1 MSPQRTDGSGSDKGT
16 DTATAPSSGTATPRK
31 RFGFGRRTAAALA
44 LVALVGFAGIGIQY
58 ADAAQA
64 HRPKKDS
71 IQSSLDALVK
81 AGVAPGALVSVRDSR
96 GRVTNYTAGV
106 NDPRTR
112 VKVPTDGYVRM
123 ASSTK
128 MFTAV
133 AVLQLVDEGK
143 VQLDEP
149 IETYLPGLVRGKG
162 FDGHTITVRHL
173 LSMTSGLPEYDLPD
187 VSVWSNRYYEPHDM
201 LDSAFSQ
208 EAHAPAPGGQV
219 QYRNANY
226 IVAGL
231 LVQKV
236 TGRPISEVIT
246 NKIVKPAKLHETY
259 WPSVGDKTI
268 RQPHAKGYLPDPET
282 MKWVDTTQV
291 DPSIAWAAGQM
302 ISTPSD
308 LNKFLVALQNG
319 KLISPERLA
328 EMRDSKVWLPG
339 GEAFPDLVW
348 NYGLGTT
355 GYDLSCGGRAWG
367 HGGDIDGY
375 SSRTAITAD
384 GRAVTIV
391 VTAESS
397 PVPDGIFQV
406 LDAFDAA
413 LCAGR

>member
-1 MSPQRTDGSGSDKGT
+1 MSPQHTT
-16 DTATAPSSGTATPRK
+16 TPRK
-31 RFGFGRRTAAALA
+31 RFGFGRRSAAALA

-71 IQSSLDALVK
+71 IQTSIDALVK
-81 AGVAPGALVSVRDSR
+81 DGVAPGALVSVRDSR

-112 VKVPTDGYVRM
+112 AKVPTDGYVRI
-123 ASSTK
+123 ASNTK
-128 MFTAV
+128 MYTSV

-143 VQLDEP
+143 VKLDEP
-149 IETYLPGLVRGKG
+149 IETYLPGLVRGEG

-173 LSMTSGLPEYDLPD
+173 LSMTSGLPEYELPD
-187 VSVWSNRYYEPHDM
+187 VSVWGERYYEPRDM

-208 EAHAPAPGGQV
+208 PAHAPAPGGEV

-236 TGRPISEVIT
+236 TGRPLAEVIT
-246 NKIVKPAKLHETY
+246 NKILKPARLHETY

-268 RQPHAKGYLPDPET
+268 RRPHAKGYLPDPQTE
-282 MKWVDTTQV
+282 KWVDTTQV
-291 DPSIAWAAGQM
+291 DPSISWAAGQM

-308 LNKFLVALQNG
+308 LNKFLVALQSG
-319 KLISPERLA
+319 KLIKPATLA
-328 EMRDSKVWLPG
+328 EMRDSKAFLPG
-339 GEAFPDLVW
+339 GETFPDLVW
-348 NYGLGTT
+348 HYGLGTN
-355 GYDLSCGGRAWG
+355 GYELSCGGIAWG

-384 GRAVTIV
+384 GRAVTLV
-391 VTAESS
+391 VTAATN
-397 PVPDGIFQV
+397 DGVFKV

-413 LCAGR
+413 LCAGK

>member
-1 MSPQRTDGSGSDKGT
+1 MSPQRTDESGWGDS
-16 DTATAPSSGTATPRK
+16 TATATGNATVTPRK
-31 RFGFGRRTAAALA
+31 RFRAGRRSAAALA

-64 HRPKKDS
+64 HRPKKDT
-71 IQSSLDALVK
+71 IQTSLDALVK
-81 AGVAPGALVSVRDSR
+81 AGVAPGALVSVRDSK

-106 NDPRTR
+106 NDPRTKA
-112 VKVPTDGYVRM
+112 KVPTDGYVRM
-123 ASSTK
+123 ASNTK
-128 MFTAV
+128 MYTSV
-133 AVLQLVDEGK
+133 AVLQLVEEGK
-143 VQLDEP
+143 VRLDEP

-187 VSVWSNRYYEPHDM
+187 VSVWGERYYEPRDM
-201 LDSAFSQ
+201 LDSAFAH

-246 NKIVKPAKLHETY
+246 NKILKPAGLHETY

-268 RQPHAKGYLPDPET
+268 RQPYAKGYLPDPET

-319 KLISPERLA
+319 KLISPATLA
-328 EMRDSKVWLPG
+328 EMRDSKVFLPG

-348 NYGLGTT
+348 HYGLGVT

-375 SSRTAITAD
+375 SSRSAITSD

-391 VTAESS
+391 VTAA
-397 PVPDGIFQV
+397 VNDGVFQV

>member
-1 MSPQRTDGSGSDKGT
+1 MSPQRTDESGKV
-16 DTATAPSSGTATPRK
+16 DTAATPR
-31 RFGFGRRTAAALA
+31 RQFGFGRRSAAALA
-44 LVALVGFAGIGIQY
+44 LVATIGFAGIGIQY

-71 IQSSLDALVK
+71 IQTSIDALVK
-81 AGVAPGALVSVRDSR
+81 DGVAPGVLVSVRDSK

-112 VKVPTDGYVRM
+112 AKVPTDGYVRI
-123 ASSTK
+123 ASNTK
-128 MFTAV
+128 MYTSV
-133 AVLQLVDEGK
+133 AVLQLVEEGK
-143 VQLDEP
+143 VKLDEP
-149 IETYLPGLVRGKG
+149 IETYLPGLVRGEG
-162 FDGHTITVRHL
+162 FDGNTITVRHL
-173 LSMTSGLPEYDLPD
+173 LSMTSGLPDYDLSD
-187 VSVWSNRYYEPHDM
+187 VSEWGPRYYEPRDI

-208 EAHAPAPGGQV
+208 PAHAPAPGGEV

-236 TGRPISEVIT
+236 TGRPLAEVIT
-246 NKIVKPAKLHETY
+246 NKILKPAKLHETY
-259 WPSVGDKTI
+259 WPGVGDKTI

-282 MKWVDTTQV
+282 GKWVDITQL

-319 KLISPERLA
+319 KLIKPATLA
-328 EMRDSKVWLPG
+328 EMRDSKAFLPA

-348 NYGLGTT
+348 HYGLGTN
-355 GYDLSCGGRAWG
+355 GYELSCGGRAWG

-375 SSRTAITAD
+375 SSRAAITAD
-384 GRAVTIV
+384 GRAVTLV
-391 VTAESS
+391 VTAATN
-397 PVPDGIFQV
+397 DGVFKV

-413 LCAGR
+413 LCTGK

>member
-1 MSPQRTDGSGSDKGT
+1 MSPQRTDRSGKAITSDG
-16 DTATAPSSGTATPRK
+16 TAPPRK
-31 RFGFGRRTAAALA
+31 RFGAGRRTAAALS
-44 LVALVGFAGIGIQY
+44 LVALTGIAGLGLQY

-64 HRPKKDS
+64 HRPKKDTV
-71 IQSSLDALVK
+71 QGSLDALVK
-81 AGVAPGALVSVRDSR
+81 AGVAPGALASVRDSR

-112 VKVPTDGYVRM
+112 AKVPTDGYVRM
-123 ASSTK
+123 ASNTK
-128 MFTAV
+128 MYTAV
-133 AVLQLVDEGK
+133 AVLQLAEEGK
-143 VQLDEP
+143 VRLDEP
-149 IETYLPGLVRGKG
+149 IETYLPGLVRGEG

-173 LSMTSGLPEYDLPD
+173 LGMTSGLPEYDLPD
-187 VSVWSNRYYEPHDM
+187 VSVWGRRYYEPRDM
-201 LDSAFSQ
+201 LDSAFSKP
-208 EAHAPAPGGQV
+208 AHAPAPGGEV
-219 QYRNANY
+219 QYRNVNY

-246 NKIVKPAKLHETY
+246 NKILKPVGLYETY
-259 WPSVGDKTI
+259 WPGVGDKTI
-268 RQPHAKGYLPDPET
+268 RRPYAKGYLPDPET
-282 MKWVDTTQV
+282 TKWVDTTRV

-308 LNKFLVALQNG
+308 LNKFLVALQTG
-319 KLISPERLA
+319 KLISPATLA
-328 EMRDSKVWLPG
+328 EMRDSRVFLPG
-339 GEAFPDLVW
+339 GDAFPDLVW
-348 NYGLGTT
+348 HYGLGTT

-375 SSRTAITAD
+375 SSRTAITSD

-391 VTAESS
+391 VTAATS

>member
-1 MSPQRTDGSGSDKGT
+1 MSPQHTDRSGKAINNDDG
-16 DTATAPSSGTATPRK
+16 AATPRK
-31 RFGFGRRTAAALA
+31 RFGAGRRTAAALA
-44 LVALVGFAGIGIQY
+44 LVALVASAGIGIQY

-64 HRPKKDS
+64 QRPKKDTV
-71 IQSSLDALVK
+71 QRSLDALVK
-81 AGVAPGALVSVRDSR
+81 AGVAPGALASVRDSK

-112 VKVPTDGYVRM
+112 AKVPTDGYVRM
-123 ASSTK
+123 ASNTK

-149 IETYLPGLVRGKG
+149 IEMYLPGLVRGKG

-187 VSVWSNRYYEPHDM
+187 VSVWGNRYYEPRDM
-201 LDSAFSQ
+201 LDSAFAR

-246 NKIVKPAKLHETY
+246 NKILKPVGLHETY
-259 WPSVGDKTI
+259 WPGVGDKTI
-268 RQPHAKGYLPDPET
+268 RRPYAKGYLPDPET

-308 LNKFLVALQNG
+308 LNKFLVALQYG
-319 KLISPERLA
+319 KLISPATLA
-328 EMRDSKVWLPG
+328 EMRDSKVFHPG

-348 NYGLGTT
+348 QYGLGAT

-375 SSRTAITAD
+375 SSRSAITAD

-391 VTAESS
+391 VTAGSS
-397 PVPDGIFQV
+397 PVPDGVFQV

>member
-1 MSPQRTDGSGSDKGT
+1 MSPQH
-16 DTATAPSSGTATPRK
+16 ATTPRK
-31 RFGFGRRTAAALA
+31 RFGLGRRSAAALA

-64 HRPKKDS
+64 HHRPKKDS
-71 IQSSLDALVK
+71 IQTSIDALVE

-112 VKVPTDGYVRM
+112 AKVPTDGYVRI
-123 ASSTK
+123 ASNTK
-128 MFTAV
+128 MFTSV
-133 AVLQLVDEGK
+133 AVLQLVEEGK
-143 VQLDEP
+143 VKLDEP
-149 IETYLPGLVRGKG
+149 VETYLPGLVRGEG

-173 LSMTSGLPEYDLPD
+173 LSMTSGLPEYELPD
-187 VSVWSNRYYEPHDM
+187 VSVWGERYYEPRDM

-208 EAHAPAPGGQV
+208 PAHAPAPGGEV

-236 TGRPISEVIT
+236 TGRPLAEVIT
-246 NKIVKPAKLHETY
+246 NKILKPARLHETY

-268 RQPHAKGYLPDPET
+268 RRPHAKGYLPDPQTE
-282 MKWVDTTQV
+282 KWVDTTQV
-291 DPSIAWAAGQM
+291 DPSISWAAGQM

-308 LNKFLVALQNG
+308 LNKFLVALQHG
-319 KLISPERLA
+319 KLIKPATLA
-328 EMRDSKVWLPG
+328 EMRDSKAFLPG

-348 NYGLGTT
+348 HYGLGTN
-355 GYDLSCGGRAWG
+355 GYELSCGGIAWG

-384 GRAVTIV
+384 GRAVTLV
-391 VTAESS
+391 VTAATN
-397 PVPDGIFQV
+397 DGVFKV

-413 LCAGR
+413 LCAGK

>member
-1 MSPQRTDGSGSDKGT
+1 MSPQRNDESGKV
-16 DTATAPSSGTATPRK
+16 DTTATPR
-31 RFGFGRRTAAALA
+31 RQFGFGRRSAAALA

-71 IQSSLDALVK
+71 IQTSLDELVK
-81 AGVAPGALVSVRDSR
+81 AGVAPGALASVRDSK

-106 NDPRTR
+106 NDPRTK

-123 ASSTK
+123 ASNTK
-128 MFTAV
+128 MYTAV
-133 AVLQLVDEGK
+133 AVLQLVEEGK
-143 VQLDEP
+143 VKLDEP
-149 IETYLPGLVRGKG
+149 IETYLPGLVRGEG
-162 FDGHTITVRHL
+162 FDGSTITVRHL
-173 LSMTSGLPEYDLPD
+173 LGMNSGLPDYDLPD
-187 VSVWSNRYYEPHDM
+187 VSEWSVRYYEPRDM
-201 LDSAFSQ
+201 LDSAF
-208 EAHAPAPGGQV
+208 AHPADAPAPGGEQA
-219 QYRNANY
+219 QYRNINY
-226 IVAGL
+226 ILAGL

-246 NKIVKPAKLHETY
+246 NKILKPAKLHETY
-259 WPSVGDKTI
+259 WPGVGDKTI
-268 RQPHAKGYLPDPET
+268 RQPHAKGYLPDPQT

-319 KLISPERLA
+319 KLIKPATLA
-328 EMRDSKVWLPG
+328 EMRDSKIFLPG

-348 NYGLGTT
+348 HYGLGTT
-355 GYDLSCGGRAWG
+355 GYDLTCGGRAWG

-391 VTAESS
+391 MTAETS
-397 PVPDGIFQV
+397 PVPDGIFRV

-413 LCAGR
+413 LCAGK

>member
-1 MSPQRTDGSGSDKGT
+1 MSPQR
-16 DTATAPSSGTATPRK
+16 
-31 RFGFGRRTAAALA
+31 RTVAALA
-44 LVALVGFAGIGIQY
+44 LVATVGFASIGIQY

-64 HRPKKDS
+64 HRPKKDT
-71 IQSSLDALVK
+71 IQTSLDALVK
-81 AGVAPGALVSVRDSR
+81 AGVAPGALVSVRDSK

-112 VKVPTDGYVRM
+112 AKVPTDGYVRM
-123 ASSTK
+123 ASNTK
-128 MFTAV
+128 MYTSV
-133 AVLQLVDEGK
+133 AVLQLVEEGK
-143 VQLDEP
+143 VKLDEP
-149 IETYLPGLVRGKG
+149 IETYLPGLVRGEG
-162 FDGHTITVRHL
+162 FDGRTITVRHL
-173 LSMTSGLPEYDLPD
+173 LSMTSGLPEYELPD
-187 VSVWSNRYYEPHDM
+187 VSVWGERYYEPRDM

-208 EAHAPAPGGQV
+208 PAHAPAPGGEV

-236 TGRPISEVIT
+236 TGRPLAEVIT
-246 NKIVKPAKLHETY
+246 NKILKPARLHETY

-291 DPSIAWAAGQM
+291 DPSISWAAGQM

-319 KLISPERLA
+319 KLISPATLA
-328 EMRDSKVWLPG
+328 EMRDSKAFLPG

-348 NYGLGTT
+348 HYGLGTN
-355 GYDLSCGGRAWG
+355 GYELSCGGRAWG

-391 VTAESS
+391 VTAATN
-397 PVPDGIFQV
+397 DGVFQV

-413 LCAGR
+413 LCAGK

>member
-1 MSPQRTDGSGSDKGT
+1 MSPQPTDSSGKAITND
-16 DTATAPSSGTATPRK
+16 GTATPRK
-31 RFGFGRRTAAALA
+31 RFGAGRRTGAALS
-44 LVALVGFAGIGIQY
+44 LVALVGIAGVGLQY

-64 HRPKKDS
+64 HRPKKDTV
-71 IQSSLDALVK
+71 QKSLDELVR
-81 AGVAPGALVSVRDSR
+81 AGVAPGALVSVRDST

-112 VKVPTDGYVRM
+112 AKVPTDGYVRM
-123 ASSTK
+123 ASNTK
-128 MFTAV
+128 MYTAV
-133 AVLQLVDEGK
+133 TVLQLVDEGK
-143 VQLDEP
+143 VKLDEP
-149 IETYLPGLVRGKG
+149 VETYLPGLVRGEG

-187 VSVWSNRYYEPHDM
+187 VSVWGKRYYEPRDM
-201 LDSAFSQ
+201 LDSAFSKP
-208 EAHAPAPGGQV
+208 AHAPAPGGQV

-246 NKIVKPAKLHETY
+246 NKILKPVGLHETY
-259 WPSVGDKTI
+259 WPEVGDKTV
-268 RQPHAKGYLPDPET
+268 RRPHAKGYLPDPET

-308 LNKFLVALQNG
+308 LNKFLVALQTG
-319 KLISPERLA
+319 KLISPATLA
-328 EMRDSKVWLPG
+328 EMRDSKVFLPG
-339 GEAFPDLVW
+339 GDAFPDLVW
-348 NYGLGTT
+348 HYGLGTT

-384 GRAVTIV
+384 GRAVTVV
-391 VTAESS
+391 VTAATS

>member
-1 MSPQRTDGSGSDKGT
+1 MSPQPTT
-16 DTATAPSSGTATPRK
+16 TPRK
-31 RFGFGRRTAAALA
+31 RFGLGRRSAAALA

-64 HRPKKDS
+64 HHRPKKDS
-71 IQSSLDALVK
+71 IQTSIDALVK

-112 VKVPTDGYVRM
+112 AKVPTDGYVRM
-123 ASSTK
+123 ASNTK
-128 MFTAV
+128 MYTAV

-143 VQLDEP
+143 VKLDEP
-149 IETYLPGLVRGKG
+149 IETYLPGLVRGEG

-173 LSMTSGLPEYDLPD
+173 LSMTSGLPEYELPD
-187 VSVWSNRYYEPHDM
+187 VSVWGERYYEPRDM

-208 EAHAPAPGGQV
+208 PAHAPAPGGEV

-236 TGRPISEVIT
+236 TGRPLAEVIT
-246 NKIVKPAKLHETY
+246 NKILKPAGLHETY

-268 RQPHAKGYLPDPET
+268 RRPYAKGYLPDPQTE
-282 MKWVDTTQV
+282 KWVDTTQV
-291 DPSIAWAAGQM
+291 DPSISWAAGQM

-319 KLISPERLA
+319 KLIKPATLA
-328 EMRDSKVWLPG
+328 EMRDSKAFLPG

-348 NYGLGTT
+348 HYGLGTN
-355 GYDLSCGGRAWG
+355 GYELSCGGIAWG

-384 GRAVTIV
+384 GRAVTLV
-391 VTAESS
+391 VTAATNEGVF
-397 PVPDGIFQV
+397 PV

-413 LCAGR
+413 LCAGK